1 LGDIYL
7 ILRRYDRYYDQMAS
21 IHKDPRG
28 KSPFWY
34 CAYSLPDGRRVFRS
48 TKQRERKKAL
58 AICLKLGD
66 AAEAA
71 RTGELTEI
79 AARKSLDD
87 ILESVG
93 ARPIR
98 SETVRAFSATWLASK
113 KLSVRVGTYSVYHR
127 TIQKFLD
134 SLGERADRSLASVT
148 PADVA
153 SFRDARGRGDG
164 VSAGTLVMDLT
175 VLRSVFSSARR
186 QGLLTHNPA
195 EAVDLP
201 VRRPIERV
209 TFSSNELRAL
219 LASVSGEWKT
229 LILLG
234 YYLGGRLS
242 DMASLS
248 WEAVDLAGGVIF
260 YTQGKT
266 RRRVEVPI
274 HPELEERLLEIA
286 GDQQDGHLCPTLAK
300 TRIDGRNG
308 LSNRFAR
315 LLIEAGIPAETVNAG
330 KNSFRR
336 KSYHSLRH
344 SFASALTN
352 AGVSPELRM
361 KLTGHRSLGAH
372 QRYTHHE
379 LAPLKAAIAA
389 LPLLGR

>member
-1 LGDIYL
+1 
-7 ILRRYDRYYDQMAS
+7 MAS

-48 TKQRERKKAL
+48 TKQRDRNKAL
-58 AICLKLGD
+58 AMCLKFSE
-66 AAEAA
+66 ATEAA
-71 RTGELTEI
+71 KAGELTELV
-79 AARKSLDD
+79 ARKNLDD
-87 ILESVG
+87 ILRSVG

-98 SETVRAFSATWLASK
+98 SETVRSFFTTWLASK
-113 KLSVRVGTYSVYHR
+113 KLSTTLGTHSVYRR
-127 TIQKFLD
+127 TIANFLD
-134 SLGERADRSLASVT
+134 SIGERADRPLSGVS

-153 SFRDARGRGDG
+153 SFRDARLKRDG
-164 VSAGTLVMDLT
+164 VSPGTLVLDLT
-175 VLRSVFSSARR
+175 AIRSVFKSARR

-201 VRRPIERV
+201 VRRPVERV
-209 TFSSNELRAL
+209 TFTSNELCTL
-219 LASVSGEWKT
+219 LDVAPSEWKT

-242 DMASLS
+242 DMTTLR
-248 WEAVDLAGGVIF
+248 WESVDLAGGVIF

-274 HPELEERLLEIA
+274 HPELEQRLLEIA
-286 GDQQDGHLCPTLAK
+286 DDQQDGHLCPTLAK
-300 TRIDGRNG
+300 ARIDGRNG
-308 LSNRFAR
+308 LSNQFAR
-315 LLIEAGIPAETVNAG
+315 LLAGVGISAETVHAG
-330 KNSFRR
+330 KNRFSR

-344 SFASALTN
+344 SFTSALTN

-361 KLTGHRSLGAH
+361 KLTGHRSLNTH

-379 LAPLKAAIAA
+379 LAPLRAAIGA
-389 LPLLGR
+389 LKRLTPEDEK